1 MLIEQITGAV
11 LALFIAA
18 SFGFG
23 AAKACTIGLGL
34 FRRSISF
41 GALLELPQIDG
52 FPHDH
57 LHHSNGWYRAAIPTP
72 RKFSRLVF
80 INSVAIKEIPRRLRS
95 FKNHISLCESGI
107 FLCCNTAQRNVGSRT
122 ALSL

>member
-1 MLIEQITGAV
+1 MLIKQITGAILV
-11 LALFIAA
+11 PFIAGT
-18 SFGFG
+18 FGFG

-41 GALLELPQIDG
+41 GALLELLQIDG

-57 LHHSNGWYRAAIPTP
+57 LHHSHGWYRAAIPTP

-80 INSVAIKEIPRRLRS
+80 IKSVAIRENS
-95 FKNHISLCESGI
+95 SS
-107 FLCCNTAQRNVGSRT
+107 A
-122 ALSL
+122 